1 MSKKIAVVNFNMSCE
16 EDGTHFTRS
25 KSMGATEYEYLA
37 PDGATGEEKYAVIA
51 CTKDGKI
58 RDAGSL
64 KIVRVVAFRDAVDQK
79 YDGELKS
86 VVALVDTSAYLKSE
100 DVRVQK
106 RKLLAQIEKK
116 ISERSK
122 LSQLEALAGDDE
134 EAKALLA
141 AFKAL

>member
-1 MSKKIAVVNFNMSCE
+1 MSRKIVVVSFKMSCE

-25 KSMGATEYEYLA
+25 TSMGAQEYEYLA
-37 PDGATGEEKYAVIA
+37 PEGATGEEKYAVVV

-58 RDAGSL
+58 RDSGSL
-64 KIVRVVAFRDAVDQK
+64 KVVRVLAFRELVNQE

-122 LSQLEALAGDDE
+122 LSQLEALADDDE